1 MVEANYTD
9 DMIVDTPNRVDNS
22 DDDNWG
28 DDDDDEWDMNDKE
41 PDFVRIPSNT
51 SASAGDF
58 KTMHV
63 NQIRT
68 ALMKKLDDA
77 HDMFAMERDDMMIII
92 RHYKWNEDR
101 MQQEWFDDQEKL
113 QHKLGLV
120 YDKKLDKDPQINVS
134 LPSMN
139 PDNYCL
145 SCYEELTEENK
156 YSLSCGHT
164 FCIHCVKEHLY
175 AKI

>member
-1 MVEANYTD
+1 MVEADYTD
-9 DMIVDTPNRVDNS
+9 DMVVDTPNRVDNS

-28 DDDDDEWDMNDKE
+28 NDDDDDEWDMNDKE

-113 QHKLGLV
+113 LNCSVHTHGINDSSYSICGLWTFDSKCCTTCLQDLPQKLS
-120 YDKKLDKDPQINVS
+120 N
-134 LPSMN
+134 
-139 PDNYCL
+139 
-145 SCYEELTEENK
+145 
-156 YSLSCGHT
+156 
-164 FCIHCVKEHLY
+164 
-175 AKI
+175 